1 MKKKFLNTKNVV
13 IGLVSLVLI
22 GASATGVTIFLK
34 DRGEAAA
41 AEQKQVQN
49 LPATGR
55 EENNNQTDEN
65 TTIPSENNTTGDNT
79 QIPTEPSTT
88 EGATPSETT
97 RPGTTGTTRPRTE
110 EAVAGIEETVRIEER
125 KVFEDLKLSWTTL
138 AIPAITTDMGI
149 FKPVLGIE
157 KTATAVVRAN
167 QEEQIPVTE
176 NNVPMVRAGDTIIY
190 TIKVSNSGNYKA
202 TNVVVTDSLDVI
214 FDGQTV
220 KANEELAKIETLDA
234 GKQATLKVGYVVTQ
248 DDIETVE
255 TLETAD
261 GILEVQKN
269 IENKVYATDGK
280 TTVED
285 EDKTVPVNPDVEI
298 SVTKVWDDADN
309 QDGIRPDEITI
320 NLFRN
325 RENEPIQTQKIQAA
339 NKWEY
344 EFKNLPKYD
353 EDKNEIFYYV
363 MENEVK
369 GYETKYEETEGKIE
383 IQNIHTPATTSITGS
398 KTWDDAGN
406 QDGKRP
412 ANITIRLLAD
422 GTEVDSKTVTANDN
436 WSWTFADKPV
446 YANGTEIEY
455 TIAEDAVAE
464 YGSNVSEY
472 NVTNT
477 IAQDYVSLSG
487 SKIWIDPVGTKHD
500 TITLQVY
507 QNNEPYKVN
516 GVDYSIKLADGTFSF
531 TGLPKYKVDSEGNY
545 ILVNGKV
552 QLNEYKVVETTG
564 QKGYKVSYSTVTT
577 GNDGNYT
584 QNVTNSLEQ
593 TQISFTANKVWVDE
607 GVADNR
613 KNITVELYKNNV
625 AEGKTKTINKGQT
638 SCTFENLERY
648 AIVLDKYGEV
658 TSFTENRYEV
668 REKDITGY
676 TPSYSEVTKSGTTWS
691 QTITNTVDQTTTTVT
706 VNKVWDTAKDIT
718 KPTITINLYK
728 NDETEPCDTK
738 QLTNGTTTHTFTGLP
753 KYKTDANGNLVVENG
768 KVVLN
773 TYRAEEV
780 VMPEYTTTYS
790 DDTLTIT
797 NTAKG
802 IVKVTSHSTTATQNT
817 VPVDVVLVLDV
828 SGSMLEYN
836 SSDVN
841 DNPQSKAE
849 DMVSAVNSAIASI
862 RSKNP
867 ENRVSV
873 IAFSATNQG
882 KTKTQVLLPLGK
894 YTAKSSGQY
903 LKYSDNNE
911 WKKVY
916 TDFFGNWKYTKV
928 ESAEISTN
936 VNGKEDVTVS
946 VTGGTYTQTGI
957 YEGAKQLLGATVTYD
972 KDGEGTEYEPVT
984 RIPIM
989 MLLTDG
995 LPTYASTTWNGK
1007 PTDSANA
1014 DGNGSGSDT
1023 SSDEAYYTI
1032 RTAHYYKGE
1041 IGKHYNNTEAKFYTI
1056 GFGVSSSDKLANA
1069 ILNPTADNITAC
1081 NSEDSTEKEKRLY
1094 NKIIKNGKTA
1104 GAYSYADGSYLGN
1117 MDTETLTNIMNSF
1130 INANAKVTTERVM
1143 TEAELTSKIVEL
1155 TDIDT
1160 AKEFE
1165 ISYGTTKYNFEEAKA
1180 AGLVKPNDEVGP
1192 YYVDLSGIDTTEQI
1206 VIKYNTKTVEQ

>member
-1 MKKKFLNTKNVV
+1 
-13 IGLVSLVLI
+13 
-22 GASATGVTIFLK
+22 
-34 DRGEAAA
+34 
-41 AEQKQVQN
+41 
-49 LPATGR
+49 
-55 EENNNQTDEN
+55 
-65 TTIPSENNTTGDNT
+65 
-79 QIPTEPSTT
+79 
-88 EGATPSETT
+88 
-97 RPGTTGTTRPRTE
+97 
-110 EAVAGIEETVRIEER
+110 
-125 KVFEDLKLSWTTL
+125 
-138 AIPAITTDMGI
+138 
-149 FKPVLGIE
+149 
-157 KTATAVVRAN
+157 
-167 QEEQIPVTE
+167 
-176 NNVPMVRAGDTIIY
+176 
-190 TIKVSNSGNYKA
+190 
-202 TNVVVTDSLDVI
+202 
-214 FDGQTV
+214 
-220 KANEELAKIETLDA
+220 
-234 GKQATLKVGYVVTQ
+234 
-248 DDIETVE
+248 
-255 TLETAD
+255 
-261 GILEVQKN
+261 
-269 IENKVYATDGK
+269 
-280 TTVED
+280 
-285 EDKTVPVNPDVEI
+285 
-298 SVTKVWDDADN
+298 
-309 QDGIRPDEITI
+309 
-320 NLFRN
+320 
-325 RENEPIQTQKIQAA
+325 
-339 NKWEY
+339 
-344 EFKNLPKYD
+344 
-353 EDKNEIFYYV
+353 
-363 MENEVK
+363 
-369 GYETKYEETEGKIE
+369 
-383 IQNIHTPATTSITGS
+383 
-398 KTWDDAGN
+398 
-406 QDGKRP
+406 
-412 ANITIRLLAD
+412 
-422 GTEVDSKTVTANDN
+422 
-436 WSWTFADKPV
+436 
-446 YANGTEIEY
+446 
-455 TIAEDAVAE
+455 
-464 YGSNVSEY
+464 
-472 NVTNT
+472 
-477 IAQDYVSLSG
+477 
-487 SKIWIDPVGTKHD
+487 
-500 TITLQVY
+500 
-507 QNNEPYKVN
+507 
-516 GVDYSIKLADGTFSF
+516 
-531 TGLPKYKVDSEGNY
+531 
-545 ILVNGKV
+545 
-552 QLNEYKVVETTG
+552 
-564 QKGYKVSYSTVTT
+564 
-577 GNDGNYT
+577 
-584 QNVTNSLEQ
+584 
-593 TQISFTANKVWVDE
+593 
-607 GVADNR
+607 
-613 KNITVELYKNNV
+613 
-625 AEGKTKTINKGQT
+625 
-638 SCTFENLERY
+638 
-648 AIVLDKYGEV
+648 
-658 TSFTENRYEV
+658 
-668 REKDITGY
+668 
-676 TPSYSEVTKSGTTWS
+676 
-691 QTITNTVDQTTTTVT
+691 
-706 VNKVWDTAKDIT
+706 
-718 KPTITINLYK
+718 
-728 NDETEPCDTK
+728 
-738 QLTNGTTTHTFTGLP
+738 
-753 KYKTDANGNLVVENG
+753 
-768 KVVLN
+768 
-773 TYRAEEV
+773 
-780 VMPEYTTTYS
+780 MPEYTTTYS

>member
-1 MKKKFLNTKNVV
+1 MP
-13 IGLVSLVLI
+13 
-22 GASATGVTIFLK
+22 TGYTS
-34 DRGEAAA
+34 
-41 AEQKQVQN
+41 KQE
-49 LPATGR
+49 G
-55 EENNNQTDEN
+55 NNFVN
-65 TTIPSENNTTGDNT
+65 
-79 QIPTEPSTT
+79 
-88 EGATPSETT
+88 
-97 RPGTTGTTRPRTE
+97 
-110 EAVAGIEETVRIEER
+110 
-125 KVFEDLKLSWTTL
+125 
-138 AIPAITTDMGI
+138 
-149 FKPVLGIE
+149 
-157 KTATAVVRAN
+157 
-167 QEEQIPVTE
+167 
-176 NNVPMVRAGDTIIY
+176 
-190 TIKVSNSGNYKA
+190 TIK
-202 TNVVVTDSLDVI
+202 
-214 FDGQTV
+214 Q
-220 KANEELAKIETLDA
+220 E
-234 GKQATLKVGYVVTQ
+234 
-248 DDIETVE
+248 
-255 TLETAD
+255 
-261 GILEVQKN
+261 
-269 IENKVYATDGK
+269 
-280 TTVED
+280 
-285 EDKTVPVNPDVEI
+285 
-298 SVTKVWDDADN
+298 
-309 QDGIRPDEITI
+309 
-320 NLFRN
+320 
-325 RENEPIQTQKIQAA
+325 
-339 NKWEY
+339 
-344 EFKNLPKYD
+344 
-353 EDKNEIFYYV
+353 
-363 MENEVK
+363 
-369 GYETKYEETEGKIE
+369 
-383 IQNIHTPATTSITGS
+383 
-398 KTWDDAGN
+398 
-406 QDGKRP
+406 
-412 ANITIRLLAD
+412 
-422 GTEVDSKTVTANDN
+422 
-436 WSWTFADKPV
+436 
-446 YANGTEIEY
+446 
-455 TIAEDAVAE
+455 
-464 YGSNVSEY
+464 
-472 NVTNT
+472 
-477 IAQDYVSLSG
+477 YVSLSG
-487 SKIWIDPVGTKHD
+487 SKIWIDPVGTEHD

-516 GVDYSIKLADGTFSF
+516 GADYSIKLADDATSFSF

-545 ILVNGKV
+545 ILANGKV

-564 QKGYKVSYSTVTT
+564 QTGYSVSYSTVTT
-577 GNDGNYT
+577 DNDGNYT
-584 QNVTNSLEQ
+584 QNVTNSLKQ

-613 KNITVELYKNNV
+613 KNITVELYKNND
-625 AEGKTKTINKGQT
+625 ATGITKTINKGQT

-648 AIVLDKYGEV
+648 TIALDEYGEV

-773 TYRAEEV
+773 TYTAREEE
-780 VMPEYTTTYS
+780 MPEYTTTYRYS

-802 IVKVTSHSTTATQNT
+802 IVKVTSHSTSATQNT

-836 SSDVN
+836 SSDAN
-841 DNPQSKAE
+841 GNPQSKAE
-849 DMVSAVNSAIASI
+849 DMVSAVNSTIASI
-862 RSKNP
+862 MSKNP

-873 IAFSATNQG
+873 IAFSANQG
-882 KTKTQVLLPLGK
+882 KTKTQVLLPLGT
-894 YTAKSSGQY
+894 YTAKSPDQY
-903 LKYSDNNE
+903 LTYSDDNDWDWD
-911 WKKVY
+911 WKNK
-916 TDFFGNWKYTKV
+916 KYTEV
-928 ESAEISTN
+928 NEAEISTN

-957 YEGAKQLLGATVTYD
+957 YEGAKQLLNATVTYD

-1014 DGNGSGSDT
+1014 DGNGSGSNT

-1069 ILNPTADNITAC
+1069 ILNPTAGNITAC
-1081 NSEDSTEKEKRLY
+1081 NSGNSTEKILY
-1094 NKIIKNGKTA
+1094 KKIIKNGKTA

-1130 INANAKVTTERVM
+1130 INANATVTTERVM
-1143 TEAELTSKIVEL
+1143 TEAELTNKIVEL

-1165 ISYGTTKYNFEEAKA
+1165 ISYGTTKYNFEEAKT

>member
-1 MKKKFLNTKNVV
+1 MP
-13 IGLVSLVLI
+13 
-22 GASATGVTIFLK
+22 TGYTS
-34 DRGEAAA
+34 
-41 AEQKQVQN
+41 KQE
-49 LPATGR
+49 G
-55 EENNNQTDEN
+55 NNFVN
-65 TTIPSENNTTGDNT
+65 
-79 QIPTEPSTT
+79 
-88 EGATPSETT
+88 
-97 RPGTTGTTRPRTE
+97 
-110 EAVAGIEETVRIEER
+110 
-125 KVFEDLKLSWTTL
+125 
-138 AIPAITTDMGI
+138 
-149 FKPVLGIE
+149 
-157 KTATAVVRAN
+157 
-167 QEEQIPVTE
+167 
-176 NNVPMVRAGDTIIY
+176 
-190 TIKVSNSGNYKA
+190 TIK
-202 TNVVVTDSLDVI
+202 
-214 FDGQTV
+214 Q
-220 KANEELAKIETLDA
+220 E
-234 GKQATLKVGYVVTQ
+234 
-248 DDIETVE
+248 
-255 TLETAD
+255 
-261 GILEVQKN
+261 
-269 IENKVYATDGK
+269 
-280 TTVED
+280 
-285 EDKTVPVNPDVEI
+285 
-298 SVTKVWDDADN
+298 
-309 QDGIRPDEITI
+309 
-320 NLFRN
+320 
-325 RENEPIQTQKIQAA
+325 
-339 NKWEY
+339 
-344 EFKNLPKYD
+344 
-353 EDKNEIFYYV
+353 
-363 MENEVK
+363 
-369 GYETKYEETEGKIE
+369 
-383 IQNIHTPATTSITGS
+383 
-398 KTWDDAGN
+398 
-406 QDGKRP
+406 
-412 ANITIRLLAD
+412 
-422 GTEVDSKTVTANDN
+422 
-436 WSWTFADKPV
+436 
-446 YANGTEIEY
+446 
-455 TIAEDAVAE
+455 
-464 YGSNVSEY
+464 
-472 NVTNT
+472 
-477 IAQDYVSLSG
+477 YVSLSG
-487 SKIWIDPVGTKHD
+487 SKIWIDPVGTEHD

-516 GVDYSIKLADGTFSF
+516 GVDYSIELADGTTTFSF

-545 ILVNGKV
+545 VLVNGKV

-564 QKGYKVSYSTVTT
+564 QTGYSVSYSTVTPD
-577 GNDGNYT
+577 NNGNYT

-593 TQISFTANKVWVDE
+593 TEISFIANKVWVDE

-625 AEGKTKTINKGQT
+625 ATGITKTINKGQT

-648 AIVLDKYGEV
+648 TIVLDEYGEV

-691 QTITNTVDQTTTTVT
+691 QTITNTIAQTTTTVT

-728 NDETEPCDTK
+728 NDESEPCRTVE
-738 QLTNGTTTHTFTGLP
+738 LTSGKTTHTFTNLP

-773 TYRAEEV
+773 TYRAKEV

-790 DDTLTIT
+790 DDTLTVT

-836 SSDVN
+836 SSDAN
-841 DNPQSKAE
+841 GNPQSKAE
-849 DMVSAVNSAIASI
+849 DMVSAVNSTIASI
-862 RSKNP
+862 MSKNP

-873 IAFSATNQG
+873 IAFSANQG

-903 LKYSDNNE
+903 LTYSDNNE
-911 WKKVY
+911 WEKVY
-916 TDFFGNWKYTKV
+916 TDHYGNWKYTV
-928 ESAEISTN
+928 ESAAISTN
-936 VNGKEDVTVS
+936 VNGKDTVTVS

-1056 GFGVSSSDKLANA
+1056 GFGVSNSDKLANA
-1069 ILNPTADNITAC
+1069 ILNPTAGNITAC
-1081 NSEDSTEKEKRLY
+1081 NSGNLTEKILY

-1130 INANAKVTTERVM
+1130 INANATVTTERVM

-1165 ISYGTTKYNFEEAKA
+1165 ISYGTTKYNFEEAKT

-1192 YYVDLSGIDTTEQI
+1192 YYVDLSGIDTTKQI